1 MRDSSNIGWWET
13 TDQPNKQNNRF
24 INKNHQVRKPNQLTE
39 RRTKFISTYIGMEKN
54 LRFKEVSEL
63 RIKMDSERMKLDL
76 QLKDLQIY
84 MEERESR
91 KV

>member
-1 MRDSSNIGWWET
+1 MLRTSDDEKRLTN
-13 TDQPNKQNNRF
+13 Q
-24 INKNHQVRKPNQLTE
+24 INKITDLEIKA
-39 RRTKFISTYIGMEKN
+39 TKYESSINSLKEELSKIRWKKGAEKQQ
-54 LRFKEVSEL
+54 RFKEVSEL
-63 RIKMDSERMKLDL
+63 KIRMDSEKMKLDL